1 VYEINSAS
9 DKTTLS
15 FIFHYDNQEQGEML
29 ATHWEVLPT
38 EEFPGTKPAPPMKE
52 RKPKNNKSNR
62 ATKLP
67 ITTAMPANYT
77 CGKNF
82 NTVAYEIKKRQLNA
96 CDKVD

>member
-1 VYEINSAS
+1 MYEINSPS

-15 FIFHYDNQEQGEML
+15 FNFHDDNQEQGEML

-38 EEFPGTKPAPPMKE
+38 EEFPGTKPAPPMNE
-52 RKPKNNKSNR
+52 RKPKTTK
-62 ATKLP
+62 ATEP
-67 ITTAMPANYT
+67 PNYPSQQPMPANYT

>member
-1 VYEINSAS
+1 
-9 DKTTLS
+9 
-15 FIFHYDNQEQGEML
+15 ML

-38 EEFPGTKPAPPMKE
+38 EEFPGTKPAPPMNE
-52 RKPKNNKSNR
+52 RKPKTTK
-62 ATKLP
+62 ATEP
-67 ITTAMPANYT
+67 PNYPSQQPMPANYT